1 MPRAVLRLECES
13 HRHDDGAESS
23 LTRASRPP
31 TPTGC
36 LLLTMLLQRV
46 RACVLSIGCAAW
58 LAMGC
63 AEVLPPPS
71 PISIAPG
78 ENWQAKVSANPDGTV
93 FRILVGRHIHVAV
106 IPKSGNQF
114 IGDPGA
120 IMDGQNSMDFAFS
133 GGAANVVLDNL
144 EITGYLGG
152 SAHIG
157 AIQGYDATG
166 WVLNNLNVHDNAYLG
181 ANLRGSFT
189 VLGGSYHHNGQ
200 YGLAVTQA
208 INSVIDGAE
217 LSYNNLARVADPLLD
232 AGGIKVSNSNGMT
245 IRNVNSHHNNG
256 PGIWY
261 DINNQGS
268 VVENNTVHDNNY
280 AGIFYEIS
288 YNGIIR
294 GNTVSHNGTSDSNY
308 TGAGILVSASPD
320 VQVIS
325 NTVVAST
332 SHGIIALQETRGSG
346 ILGLYQTRNL
356 SVHDNTVTLP
366 SGKRS
371 GMLDFISSSDR
382 SAMLSDRN
390 NIFNN
395 NNYTI
400 DGNTLPFYPGNLN
413 AVSQAGWQALGQ
425 DVGSTFGGP

>member
-1 MPRAVLRLECES
+1 
-13 HRHDDGAESS
+13 
-23 LTRASRPP
+23 
-31 TPTGC
+31 
-36 LLLTMLLQRV
+36 
-46 RACVLSIGCAAW
+46 
-58 LAMGC
+58 MGC
-63 AEVLPPPS
+63 GEVLPPPS
-71 PISIAPG
+71 PISIAPD
-78 ENWQAKVSANPDGTV
+78 ENWQAKVSANPEGTV
-93 FRILVGRHIHVAV
+93 FRILAGRHFRVAV

-120 IMDGQNSMDFAFS
+120 IMDGQNNMDFAFA
-133 GGAANVVLDNL
+133 GDAANVVLDNL

-157 AIQGYDATG
+157 AIQGYDASG

-208 INSVIDGAE
+208 LNSVIDGAE
-217 LSYNNLARVADPLLD
+217 LSYNNLALVADPLRD

-294 GNTVSHNGTSDSNY
+294 GNTVSHNGTADSNY

-332 SHGIIALQETRGSG
+332 SHGIIALQESRGSG
-346 ILGLYQTRNL
+346 ILGPYQTRNL

-382 SAMLSDRN
+382 SAMLSERN
-390 NIFNN
+390 NIFYN

-400 DGNTLPFYPGNLN
+400 AGNSLPFFPGNLN
-413 AVSQAGWQALGQ
+413 AVSQTGWQAFGQ

>member
-1 MPRAVLRLECES
+1 M
-13 HRHDDGAESS
+13 
-23 LTRASRPP
+23 
-31 TPTGC
+31 
-36 LLLTMLLQRV
+36 
-46 RACVLSIGCAAW
+46 
-58 LAMGC
+58 
-63 AEVLPPPS
+63 
-71 PISIAPG
+71 
-78 ENWQAKVSANPDGTV
+78 
-93 FRILVGRHIHVAV
+93 FRIMPGRHVHVAV

-120 IMDGQNSMDFAFS
+120 IMDGQNNMDFAFS

-189 VLGGSYHHNGQ
+189 VTGGSYHHNGQ

-208 INSVIDGAE
+208 LNSVIDGAE
-217 LSYNNLARVADPLLD
+217 LSYNNLAGVADPLRD

-261 DINNQGS
+261 DINNQSS
-268 VVENNTVHDNNY
+268 VLENNTVHDNNY

-288 YNGIIR
+288 YSGIIR
-294 GNTVSHNGTSDSNY
+294 GNTVSHNGTADSNY

-320 VQVIS
+320 VQVVG

-332 SHGIIALQETRGSG
+332 SHGIIALQEDRGSG
-346 ILGLYQTRNL
+346 IFGLYQTRNL

-371 GMLDFISSSDR
+371 GMLDFISSSDK

-400 DGNTLPFYPGNLN
+400 AGNTLPFYPGNLN
-413 AVSQAGWQALGQ
+413 AVSQTGWQAFGQ
-425 DVGSTFGGP
+425 DVGSTFAGP